1 MFRYISTLLFLLLGS
16 HHYQDTRILSSIPEN
31 RQQSTFKSTS
41 QPLYYRA
48 FLSSIAFEFKRRI
61 ILSDR
66 IKNDIEYHNV
76 FDGKEAVVKK
86 IKNKKLVEKYCYCV
100 LKNIYIYMYRIN

>member
-1 MFRYISTLLFLLLGS
+1 MIGTITTTIATNTMT
-16 HHYQDTRILSSIPEN
+16 TRILSPIPEN
-31 RQQSTFKSTS
+31 RQQAIFKSIS
-41 QPLYYRA
+41 NNNAQHHYYRA

-76 FDGKEAVVKK
+76 FDGKEAVVK
-86 IKNKKLVEKYCYCV
+86 
-100 LKNIYIYMYRIN
+100 